1 MKPIE
6 EITSKDLEEIKLVVF
21 DVDGV
26 LVPRGTKI
34 KQNGYITTLE
44 TKVIADKQI
53 KQLRKFKGFEPK
65 ELIITIHCEDEISKI
80 PYLVDEHNKSIKSTG
95 QELYCLWNGEAYDI
109 GVKDIQTKAV
119 GLINLIKYLGLEKK
133 NSLAI
138 GDNLNDAELLAQAG
152 ISVTADKERVKGDFY
167 VPLFGEKLPADF
179 LIDCILANKISK
191 I

>member
-1 MKPIE
+1 MLQDMFGQVLEYTSLTYENGSATWIDGQIIQHVNSFNYMK
-6 EITSKDLEEIKLVVF
+6 
-21 DVDGV
+21 G
-26 LVPRGTKI
+26 
-34 KQNGYITTLE
+34 
-44 TKVIADKQI
+44 
-53 KQLRKFKGFEPK
+53 LRKK
-65 ELIITIHCEDEISKI
+65 LQCDDEISKI